1 MIFTKKLNKQIKN
14 AAVYI
19 ENYVFKSQ
27 GKLSE
32 SPTANY

>member
-19 ENYVFKSQ
+19 ENYVFYNVFKI
-27 GKLSE
+27 
-32 SPTANY
+32 